1 MIAAFQAMTHHDNQA
16 PNHGRGRDRP
26 GPPYPSWT
34 TEQLAELERRSL
46 LAEQARQLAH
56 SLRSPLSVIGLIGET
71 LQIDLAD
78 DDDKRRR
85 LEQVLGAVS
94 KLSTILSENISNT
107 RFADGPERRIDAAAV
122 AADLVQLRGGRV
134 ETDGAARPILIDP
147 DGFTAAILH
156 ALHLVSDSGPDHG
169 GNGGSEPMPLLRCRV
184 HDGTL
189 SLELEAVDLGTEPTV
204 LSQDRALMIKAAE
217 RVARDHDG
225 TLTLEPG
232 RVIFRFPI
240 AEHGP
245 NDRVDS
251 DGPAS

>member
-1 MIAAFQAMTHHDNQA
+1 MSDYDNQA
-16 PNHGRGRDRP
+16 PNHRRNRDP
-26 GPPYPSWT
+26 VTAPHPSWT
-34 TEQLAELERRSL
+34 NEQLAELERRSL

-85 LEQVLGAVS
+85 LEQVLGAVA
-94 KLSTILSENISNT
+94 KLSTILTENISNT

-122 AADLVQLRGGRV
+122 AANLVRLRGGRV

-156 ALHLVSDSGPDHG
+156 SLHLLSASAPGQG
-169 GNGGSEPMPLLRCRV
+169 GNGGEPRPLLRCSV
-184 HDGTL
+184 GDGTL
-189 SLELEAVDLGTEPTV
+189 SLELEAAGAGAEPAV
-204 LSQDRALMIKAAE
+204 LSQDRTLMIKAAE

-232 RVIFRFPI
+232 RVIFRFPL
-240 AEHGP
+240 ADDDA
-245 NDRVDS
+245 NDRADS
-251 DGPAS
+251 DGLAS

>member
-1 MIAAFQAMTHHDNQA
+1 MTHHDNQA
-16 PNHGRGRDRP
+16 PSQGLRRDRP
-26 GPPYPSWT
+26 GPPQPSWT

-56 SLRSPLSVIGLIGET
+56 ALRSPLSVIGLIGET

-94 KLSTILSENISNT
+94 KLSTILTENISNT

-122 AADLVQLRGGRV
+122 AAALVRLRGGRV
-134 ETDGAARPILIDP
+134 ETDGVARPILIDP
-147 DGFTAAILH
+147 DGFTAAMLH
-156 ALHLVSDSGPDHG
+156 GLHLVSDSGQEHRG
-169 GNGGSEPMPLLRCRV
+169 AEPIPLLRCRAG
-184 HDGTL
+184 DGTL
-189 SLELEAVDLGTEPTV
+189 SLELEAVGLGTEPSV

-240 AEHGP
+240 AEDGVH
-245 NDRVDS
+245 DRIDS